1 MEAEE
6 FTANKENSSF
16 VVMLTRLM
24 EELLEQRNLQTNP
37 ARLRVG
43 LERVL
48 DGLNKT
54 RKGTV
59 AG

>member
-6 FTANKENSSF
+6 FTANKENSGF

-37 ARLRVG
+37 ARLQVG

>member
-1 MEAEE
+1 M
-6 FTANKENSSF
+6 
-16 VVMLTRLM
+16 VMLTRLM